1 MANLRGIATK
11 LQTALCQKGVYI
23 KINQMQAY
31 SESYERMVTKYIMVL
46 IDKKT
51 GKNTTILETYKLI
64 DVVQRL
70 ADMYGGG

>member
-11 LQTALCQKGVYI
+11 LQTALCQRGIYI

-46 IDKKT
+46 IDKET
-51 GKNTTILETYKLI
+51 GENTTILETYKLI
-64 DVVQRL
+64 DIVQRL

>member
-11 LQTALCQKGVYI
+11 LQTALCQRGVYI